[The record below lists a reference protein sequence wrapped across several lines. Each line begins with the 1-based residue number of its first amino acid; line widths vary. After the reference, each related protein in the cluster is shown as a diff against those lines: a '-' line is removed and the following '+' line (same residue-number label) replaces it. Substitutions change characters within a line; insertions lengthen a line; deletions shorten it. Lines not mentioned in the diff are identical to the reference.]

1 MASNSHSLSL
11 FFIAPGTVIGSTEQ
25 VLFILHTKETNMY
38 LSTADVLG
46 ITIALSASIFIIV
59 LTTIANYQLQRDN
72 KFIRTRLRVQREYCR
87 EQHVQ
92 VPF

>member
-1 MASNSHSLSL
+1 
-11 FFIAPGTVIGSTEQ
+11 
-25 VLFILHTKETNMY
+25 MY

-59 LTTIANYQLQRDN
+59 LTTIANYQLQKDN

>member
-1 MASNSHSLSL
+1 M
-11 FFIAPGTVIGSTEQ
+11 GRGEQ

-38 LSTADVLG
+38 LTTGDMIG
-46 ITIALSASIFIIV
+46 ITIALSSSIFIIV
-59 LTTIANYQLQRDN
+59 ITTIANYQLQKDN

-87 EQHVQ
+87 EQHVK

>member
-1 MASNSHSLSL
+1 
-11 FFIAPGTVIGSTEQ
+11 
-25 VLFILHTKETNMY
+25 MY